1 VLGVTQ
7 SDELR
12 SSDESWR
19 RCIEARDAEA
29 VVEYLDPDYRL
40 VVAEPEV
47 SVVTRDEWLKMLPD
61 YVVHE
66 WTLNEQVI
74 DVDGDLGVI
83 LQRVFMRATVLGRD
97 RSGIFIL
104 TDIWRRRNGRWLV
117 WRRHS
122 TPLSAGGIR

>member
-1 VLGVTQ
+1 MVGKYT
-7 SDELR
+7 
-12 SSDESWR
+12 
-19 RCIEARDAEA
+19 
-29 VVEYLDPDYRL
+29 
-40 VVAEPEV
+40 
-47 SVVTRDEWLKMLPD
+47 WLKMLPD

-66 WTLNEQVI
+66 WTLTEQVI

-122 TPLSAGGIR
+122 TPLSAGRIQ

>member
-1 VLGVTQ
+1 MLCVTE

-12 SSDESWR
+12 SRDESWR
-19 RCIEARDAEA
+19 RCVEARDTEA
-29 VVEYLDPDYRL
+29 VVEYLDPDYEL
-40 VVAEPEV
+40 VLSEPEV
-47 SVVTRDEWLKMLPD
+47 SVVTRDKWLKMLPD

-66 WTLNEQVI
+66 WTLTEQVI

-122 TPLSAGGIR
+122 TPLSAGRIQ